1 MILIIIKNMSSR
13 YAVIDIGSNTMK
25 LNVYLAQ
32 DNRIDMLFHK
42 KSITSLASYIDD
54 GVMNEKGIDVII
66 AQIIDFNNTLKK
78 LEIPNVFV
86 IATAAIRGA
95 QNNLEI
101 IEKVKSATDIEI
113 ELIASDLEAVLGYKG
128 LPEELRFA
136 GGINVDVGGG
146 SSEILIHEDN
156 KIVFSKSMPVG
167 CLSLYSEY
175 VSMIFP
181 NREEAEKIK
190 KRVDLELER
199 LMMEED
205 LKKKVN
211 ITAIGG
217 TARAA
222 IKLLNALYP
231 QNASDRI
238 LKSQMDEVLDIILS
252 EEHKEKS
259 KVVKTLAVTIPER
272 IHIICIGM
280 LIYQRICERL
290 NIHEMQVSM
299 TGIMD
304 GYLHYR
310 LFE

>member
-1 MILIIIKNMSSR
+1 MSSR

-42 KSITSLASYIDD
+42 KSITSLASYIED

-95 QNNLEI
+95 KNHFEI

-146 SSEILIHEDN
+146 SSEILMHEN
-156 KIVFSKSMPVG
+156 NRIVFSKSMPVG

-181 NREEAEKIK
+181 NEEEA
-190 KRVDLELER
+190 KRIEERVEEEIER
-199 LMMEED
+199 LMMQGD
-205 LKKKVN
+205 LKKNENV
-211 ITAIGG
+211 TAIGG

-231 QNASDRI
+231 GNSSGKI
-238 LKSQMDEVLDIILS
+238 LKSQMDEVLDIIIS
-252 EEHKEKS
+252 KEHEKKS
-259 KVVKTLAVTIPER
+259 MVVKTLAVTIPER

-280 LIYQRICERL
+280 LIYKKICEKL
-290 NIHEMQVSM
+290 AIHEMQVSM

>member
-1 MILIIIKNMSSR
+1 MSSR

-42 KSITSLASYIDD
+42 KSITSLASYIED

-95 QNNLEI
+95 KNHFEI
-101 IEKVKSATDIEI
+101 IEKVKSRTGIEI

-146 SSEILIHEDN
+146 SSEILMHEN
-156 KIVFSKSMPVG
+156 NRIVFSKSMPVG

-181 NREEAEKIK
+181 NEEEA
-190 KRVDLELER
+190 KRIEERVEEEIER
-199 LMMEED
+199 LMMQGD
-205 LKKKVN
+205 LKKNENV
-211 ITAIGG
+211 TAIGG

-231 QNASDRI
+231 GNSSGKI
-238 LKSQMDEVLDIILS
+238 LKSQMDEVLDIIIS
-252 EEHKEKS
+252 KEHEKKS
-259 KVVKTLAVTIPER
+259 MVVKTLAVTIPER

-280 LIYQRICERL
+280 LIYKKICEKL
-290 NIHEMQVSM
+290 AIHEMQVSM